1 MASPLSVDGRRR
13 LRLRH
18 GLRDGSAH
26 VRREVIFH
34 VADQFRL
41 HGRPMVEPCRIRT
54 SRLRFECSVVES

>member
-26 VRREVIFH
+26 VRREVIFTSPINF
-34 VADQFRL
+34 VCMRSTN
-41 HGRPMVEPCRIRT
+41 GRTMPHTNLETPVRM
-54 SRLRFECSVVES
+54 L